1 MALRRTLAA
10 AATVWSNP
18 RASRAVFARGLAGS
32 VEKFKEGPPVQSK
45 RPAYVDGVD
54 TPHTAKWMVRY
65 YTLVPI
71 RPRSRGERR
80 SLRTFAVVS
89 LRPSL
94 AFNPRLK
101 SAARLD
107 HRASRR
113 RPRARVRD
121 RARAAAPHATTVLN
135 PEP

>member
-18 RASRAVFARGLAGS
+18 RAARAVFARGLAGS

-65 YTLVPI
+65 EKRRSARSPRVASSSARA
-71 RPRSRGERR
+71 RPRSR
-80 SLRTFAVVS
+80 
-89 LRPSL
+89 
-94 AFNPRLK
+94 
-101 SAARLD
+101 
-107 HRASRR
+107 SRR
-113 RPRARVRD
+113 RPARD
-121 RARAAAPHATTVLN
+121 DGF
-135 PEP
+135 EP

>member
-65 YTLVPI
+65 EKRRSARSPRVASSSARA
-71 RPRSRGERR
+71 RPRSR
-80 SLRTFAVVS
+80 
-89 LRPSL
+89 
-94 AFNPRLK
+94 
-101 SAARLD
+101 
-107 HRASRR
+107 SRR
-113 RPRARVRD
+113 RPARD
-121 RARAAAPHATTVLN
+121 DGF
-135 PEP
+135 EP